1 MNRKNN
7 LKKKKLIIHCKYDL
21 NQNPSIPTRV
31 TRTLFVNKI
40 AVKNPLKICDFK
52 NQWISHVDKDT
63 KNE

>member
-7 LKKKKLIIHCKYDL
+7 LKKKLIIHCKYDL

-52 NQWISHVDKDT
+52 NQ
-63 KNE
+63 

>member
-7 LKKKKLIIHCKYDL
+7 LKKKLIIHCKYDL

-31 TRTLFVNKI
+31 TLFVNKI

-52 NQWISHVDKDT
+52 NQ
-63 KNE
+63 